1 MNSQPMQRL
10 AQGLC
15 IFLFLFSDPALAQKE
30 NPITWTVASEQ
41 TAQPL
46 KPGAAFKLQLTAR
59 IEERWHLYAMEQP
72 HEGPRPTRIL
82 VPNGQLFTLDG
93 KIEAPGPIREN
104 DPNFGFE
111 TDFYEGSVTFDL
123 PLRISATAEPGR
135 QKAIVEVRFQTCNQE
150 ICLPPKTLKLE
161 LDVDIAK

>member
-1 MNSQPMQRL
+1 MQRL
-10 AQGLC
+10 VQGLC
-15 IFLFLFSDPALAQKE
+15 IYLLLSSAPALAQKEKE

-46 KPGAAFKLQLTAR
+46 KPGATFKAQLTAR

-72 HEGPRPTRIL
+72 HEGPRPTRIV
-82 VPNGQLFTLDG
+82 VPSGQPFTLDG
-93 KIEAPGPIREN
+93 KIEAPDPVREN
-104 DPNFGFE
+104 DMNFGFE
-111 TDFYEGSVTFDL
+111 TDFYEGSVTFDV
-123 PLRISATAEPGR
+123 PMRIATTAEAGR

-161 LDVDIAK
+161 LEVEIAK

>member
-1 MNSQPMQRL
+1 MQRL
-10 AQGLC
+10 VQGLC
-15 IFLFLFSDPALAQKE
+15 IFLFLSSAPALAQKE

-46 KPGAAFKLQLTAR
+46 KPGATLKAQLTAR

-82 VPNGQLFTLDG
+82 VPSSQPFTLEG
-93 KIEAPGPIREN
+93 KIAAPDPIREN
-104 DPNFGFE
+104 DTNFGFE
-111 TDFYEGSVTFDL
+111 TDFYEGSVTFEV
-123 PLRISATAEPGR
+123 PLRIATSAEVGR

-161 LDVDIAK
+161 LDVEIAK